1 MKSSGVK
8 QQVMEHEVRH
18 EVQAVLIVGRN
29 VGYQLVANTFKSL
42 FRNEVV
48 LQ

>member
-1 MKSSGVK
+1 
-8 QQVMEHEVRH
+8 MEHEIRH

-29 VGYQLVANTFKSL
+29 VGYKLAANTFMSL
-42 FRNEVV
+42 FSDEVA